1 MFQDVVR
8 FLFGCKGYLSAMIK
22 KFLPW
27 IIGLFYLAFPFDIVP
42 DVLVGPG
49 WLDDLVVLG
58 LAYWWYS
65 RIRQPYQE
73 GSNYRP
79 SGSAAGT
86 GQTWQEHASRGG
98 PGQESRQES
107 DRGPAQEED
116 PYKILGLRPGAS
128 QEEIKTAYKKLAAQY
143 HPDKVQHLGEEF
155 QELAHEKFV
164 IIQNAY
170 NRLTKS

>member
-8 FLFGCKGYLSAMIK
+8 FLFRYKGYLTTMIK

-27 IIGLFYLAFPFDIVP
+27 IVGLFYLAFPFDIVP

-65 RIRQPYQE
+65 RIRQPYQKGNNHGPK
-73 GSNYRP
+73 GS
-79 SGSAAGT
+79 SAGN
-86 GQTWQEHASRGG
+86 GQAWREQTSQGG
-98 PGQESRQES
+98 PDQGPRQETDWETS
-107 DRGPAQEED
+107 EED
-116 PYKILGLRPGAS
+116 PYEVLGLRPGAA
-128 QEEIKTAYKKLAAQY
+128 QEEIKTAYKRLAAQY
-143 HPDKVQHLGEEF
+143 HPDKVQHLGGEF

-170 NRLTKS
+170 NRLMKS